1 MEGAERNGQVAG
13 VDPQAGQRA
22 ARLEHAQGAFK
33 GGLQSQRLDRG
44 IDATAAGQFED
55 FLDHVDFAEVQGDV
69 GAQTTGDFQPA
80 VNAIYRDDGAG
91 AAQSGSCGGA
101 QADRALGEH
110 HHYVA
115 NLDVGRLGPG
125 KAGGHDVRAH
135 QHLFVA
141 QAVRYGGQVGLGVGN
156 QYVLGLGTVDAVAK
170 TPSTHG
176 FVAVAA
182 AAAVLRGQAVLAGI
196 GGEAGADGAGDDPL
210 AFLVALY
217 VAPELLDDA
226 DRFMTDRQAAGHRVL
241 TLEDVYIGAADGG
254 G

>member
-1 MEGAERNGQVAG
+1 
-13 VDPQAGQRA
+13 
-22 ARLEHAQGAFK
+22 
-33 GGLQSQRLDRG
+33 
-44 IDATAAGQFED
+44 
-55 FLDHVDFAEVQGDV
+55 
-69 GAQTTGDFQPA
+69 
-80 VNAIYRDDGAG
+80 
-91 AAQSGSCGGA
+91 
-101 QADRALGEH
+101 
-110 HHYVA
+110 
-115 NLDVGRLGPG
+115 
-125 KAGGHDVRAH
+125 
-135 QHLFVA
+135 LFVA

-254 G
+254 GGDPQQRIIRPDLGNRLVLQFDASGLDEYRCLHHGHDACSLTGECPITLAQVAAEGLTKLKVGAGDLIRRRRKSRNPSTDWEPAGNALDVVDSGLPEDGQHAGMLHARHDGQLGLGVQA